1 MISEPMEEIEM
12 KDIVSLR
19 IINEKIPA
27 IELEFKN
34 DDGVKRSV
42 FFSMMSDDSVQDTL
56 IQLKRLKKEGQL

>member
-1 MISEPMEEIEM
+1 MEEIEM

-34 DDGVKRSV
+34 IDGVKRSV

>member
-1 MISEPMEEIEM
+1 MEEIEM

>member
-1 MISEPMEEIEM
+1 MEEIEM

-34 DDGVKRSV
+34 TDGVKRSV